1 MTGLKSTG
9 NWVDRTILLLLIV
22 VQAVLCYNFYARE
35 IAWYPPSNFDQT
47 GYLATAYYVEQSI
60 RANGFVELLRAIGSR
75 GHQTGLALP
84 IEGAISALIFGGT
97 RLPQLFTIFLGF
109 CALQVVAFAMARKV
123 CGSRAYGY
131 MFLGLILCQI
141 TPWYW
146 AGGMF
151 DFIYDLIAYCL
162 YGIWVCAVIRSKL
175 FLDRRWAIG
184 CGLIGAFL
192 VLHRFL
198 TVVYLVGVCA
208 GFAGFCIAI
217 AFLWRADRDFVRR
230 MRSRLYN
237 LGLCVGVLTAIITP
251 FFIRNWES
259 IYNYYVIGHGVSPEK
274 DAYARQLGIGSLTDH
289 LLFYPLSILRDH
301 WGIIFLVGSAIAVSS
316 ALIAHL
322 LNRPK
327 APEANVGSR
336 EDETLLLQIIFLLGA
351 ILGPIVVLT
360 ADFEKSPVVGGIV
373 GVPAAL
379 LVVVLAARA
388 ASVFRKPDPSPG
400 RKVIFAC
407 SLVIFALGIANQF
420 EHLRRHLTEYAQ
432 RRELTRLVDLHQWV
446 IEYAGDHGWSSPAI
460 SFDVLSPWFQ
470 CGGITDT
477 GLMRS
482 GKFVWFRLM
491 LGSGG
496 MTAVERPEALSLLA
510 KSDFVILTSRPKAEG
525 SRDGLAV
532 DASSAAIRQFP
543 NILLRVDPF
552 SQHIAQ
558 YWNDLKAW
566 ADRNMILAKTV
577 SFDNFTAAIYVR
589 PDAKLSAN
597 VASLPEGHVL
607 GAVH

>member
-1 MTGLKSTG
+1 MTGSRSTG
-9 NWVDRTILLLLIV
+9 KWFDRTILLLIV
-22 VQAVLCYNFYARE
+22 VQAVLWYNFYSRE
-35 IAWYPPSNFDQT
+35 VAWYPPSNFDQT
-47 GYLATAYYVEQSI
+47 GYLATAYYVEHNI
-60 RANGFVELLRAIGSR
+60 RANGLVELLRAIGSR

-97 RLPQLFTIFLGF
+97 RLPQLFIIFLGI
-109 CALQVVAFAMARKV
+109 CALQVVAFAMARKIW
-123 CGSRAYGY
+123 GSRTYGY
-131 MFLGLILCQI
+131 MLLGLILCQI

-146 AGGMF
+146 AGGLF
-151 DFIYDLIAYCL
+151 DFIFDLIAYCL
-162 YGIWVCAVIRSKL
+162 YGIWVCAAMRSNL

-198 TVVYLVGVCA
+198 TIVYLVGVCA
-208 GFAGFCIAI
+208 GFAVFCLAI
-217 AFLWRADRDFVRR
+217 AFLWRADGDLVRR
-230 MRSRLYN
+230 MRSRFYN
-237 LGLCVGVLTAIITP
+237 LGLCVGVLTAISFP
-251 FFIRNWES
+251 FFIRNWEW
-259 IYNYYVIGHGVSPEK
+259 IYNYYLVGHGVSPEK

-289 LLFYPLSILRDH
+289 LLFYPLSIIRDH
-301 WGIIFLVGSAIAVSS
+301 WGSIFLLGSAIAVLG

-322 LNRPK
+322 VNRPK
-327 APEANVGSR
+327 APAAKMGSR
-336 EDETLLLQIIFLLGA
+336 QDETFLLQVIFLLGT

-360 ADFEKSPVVGGIV
+360 VDIEKSPVVGGIV

-379 LVVVLAARA
+379 LVVALAARA
-388 ASVFRKPDPSPG
+388 GSVFRNPDPSPG
-400 RKVIFAC
+400 RKFIFAC
-407 SLVIFALGIANQF
+407 ALVIFSLGVANQLD
-420 EHLRRHLTEYAQ
+420 HSRRHLPEYAQ
-432 RRELTRLVDLHQWV
+432 RRELTRLLDLHQWV
-446 IEYAGDHGWSSPAI
+446 IDYASDHGWSTPAI

-482 GKFVWFRLM
+482 GKFVWFRLL
-491 LGSGG
+491 LGAGG
-496 MTAVERPEALSLLA
+496 MTAVERPEALSLLS

-525 SRDGLAV
+525 SRDGLFV

-552 SQHIAQ
+552 SEHIAQ

-566 ADRNMILAKTV
+566 ADKNMIVAKTV
-577 SFDNFTAAIYVR
+577 PFDNFTATVYVR

-597 VASLPEGHVL
+597 GASLPEGHVL